1 MIDTLVQ
8 SVIAGAVWIVAN
20 AVYLDMKRKGKGGFT
35 RFAAFWAGLPTT
47 LVTFVVVPE
56 GHRPA
61 FEAPRPDDDV
71 ALLEAIRRDRR
82 SRGDVDHPDPTHD
95 PTDTDAPAAGRGETA
110 P

>member
-8 SVIAGAVWIVAN
+8 SVIAGVVWIVAN

-47 LVTFVVVPE
+47 LLAFVVVPE

-61 FEAPRPDDDV
+61 FETPRPDDDA
-71 ALLEAIRRDRR
+71 ALLEAIRRDREA
-82 SRGDVDHPDPTHD
+82 RGELDGAATDP
-95 PTDTDAPAAGRGETA
+95 AETA

>member
-1 MIDTLVQ
+1 MIDALVQ

-35 RFAAFWAGLPTT
+35 RLAAFWAGLPTT
-47 LVTFVVVPE
+47 LLTSVVVPE

-61 FEAPRPDDDV
+61 FEAPRSDDDE

-82 SRGDVDHPDPTHD
+82 SRGDVDPRD
-95 PTDTDAPAAGRGETA
+95 PTDGPTPGTRETA